1 MIRLERRQRDAL
13 SETLRELANLNAAA
27 LVVGQIV
34 IAQPRLS
41 LILAGI
47 AFFARLRG
55 LGALARRRTSME
67 GALLMVGGILL
78 VVSIVVFL
86 DWWGWRRERQ
96 SRDRAA

>member
-47 AFFARLRG
+47 AFW
-55 LGALARRRTSME
+55 LAFV
-67 GALLMVGGILL
+67 GWALLLEGE
-78 VVSIVVFL
+78 
-86 DWWGWRRERQ
+86 RRWKVR
-96 SRDRAA
+96 S